1 MNASAQ
7 RGYNR
12 RMKNTTKTKVKRA
25 LVANP
30 KNGNGKYANSPAQ
43 VKEQLVLYQIPT
55 PALTGLTSERLG
67 TFQDSLRAPIHRW
80 FRYPAGFSY
89 KLVEAMIEDY
99 NLDADSWLLDPFA
112 GCGTTLVTA
121 KHHGV
126 NSIGVEAHP
135 FVHWVAQTKCFWEY
149 DIEQLHRNIQ
159 KLLTSLHLKPSFPGK
174 GSLKDFPELVHK
186 CYSDENLWTLK
197 FIRDT
202 IDKFECTEEERSFFR
217 LALTDTLRSSSK
229 AGTGWPY
236 IAPSK
241 YQEKIEHPGLEVFT
255 RIVQNM
261 YRDVTSVLATSQG
274 EAQVQLHLM
283 DTRQLYPVEAESVDL
298 SVTSPPYLNNYDY
311 ADRTR
316 LETYFF
322 GWAKSWRDITEQ
334 VRDKLII
341 SATTQ
346 IRRNEFDDQPVN
358 SDIHDLD
365 RKLHKELSDKVAQLK
380 ERRLHKG
387 GKKSYDLMVAGYFND
402 MLLMLKQVYRVLKPK
417 ATFALVL
424 GDSAPYGVYIP
435 TEEYLGRLGLAVGFK
450 KYEAHNLRE
459 RGGKWANNPQR
470 HTVMLKEGI
479 LLLRK

>member
-1 MNASAQ
+1 
-7 RGYNR
+7 
-12 RMKNTTKTKVKRA
+12 MKNTSKAKTKRVS
-25 LVANP
+25 VVNS
-30 KNGNGKYANSPAQ
+30 KNGNGRPADSPVQ
-43 VKEQLVLYQIPT
+43 VKEQLALYQIPT
-55 PALTGLTSERLG
+55 PTLTGLTPERLG

-80 FRYPAGFSY
+80 FKYPAGFSY
-89 KLVEAMIEDY
+89 KLVEAMIEDH
-99 NLDADSWLLDPFA
+99 NLDGDSWLLDPFA
-112 GCGTTLVTA
+112 GCGTTLVAA
-121 KHHGV
+121 KQRGV
-126 NSIGVEAHP
+126 NSIGIEAHP
-135 FVHWVAQTKCFWEY
+135 FVYWVAQTKCFWEY
-149 DIEQLHRNIQ
+149 DMEQLRQNIQ
-159 KLLTSLHLKPSFPGK
+159 KLLAVLHRKPPFPGK
-174 GSLKDFPELVHK
+174 ESLKDFPELVHK

-202 IDKFECTEEERSFFR
+202 IDKFGCTEEERSFFR

-241 YQEKIEHPGLEVFT
+241 YQEKIERPALEVFAQ
-255 RIVQNM
+255 IVQNM
-261 YRDVTSVLATSQG
+261 YRDVSSVLASQQG
-274 EAQVQLHLM
+274 EAQVQLHFM
-283 DTRQLYPVEAESVDL
+283 DTRNTYPVESESVDL
-298 SVTSPPYLNNYDY
+298 AVTSPPYLNNYDY

-334 VRDKLII
+334 IRDKLII

-346 IRRNEFDDQPVN
+346 IRRNEFEDQPVN
-358 SDIHDLD
+358 SDIRDLD
-365 RKLHKELSDKVAQLK
+365 RRLHQELSDKVAQLK

-402 MLLMLKQVYRVLKPK
+402 MSLMLKQVYRVLKPK

-435 TEEYLGRLGLAVGFK
+435 TEEYLGRLGLAIGFK
-450 KYEAHNLRE
+450 KYETHDLRE

-479 LLLRK
+479 LLLQK